1 MKTYH
6 IPFSFVINGKAGS
19 SSGYGSYEVTVDR
32 LTGDLLRE
40 LERRAARAKQQEYLA
55 TGVLDFPDVAI
66 VVLTPFE
73 LAAPTTRPGT
83 EEQG

>member
-19 SSGYGSYEVTVDR
+19 SSGYGSFEMTVEA
-32 LTGDLLRE
+32 LTGDHLRH
-40 LERRAARAKQQEYLA
+40 LERQAARMKQQEYLS

-73 LAAPTTRPGT
+73 LAAPTTRPDA